1 MHPRLGRTAG
11 ILVALIVPLALA
23 AVVGVA
29 LTWPSGEAQTER
41 ELTDSEVT
49 FHAARV
55 ISTQVEMC
63 EGSVEDR
70 RPDGTVPSEVECLR
84 VAAQVSG
91 GEFAGQQVEVWA
103 TAGVVAGDLPP
114 GTRVMLERYPAMD
127 DEPEV
132 WAWQDFDRALPLAAL
147 ALAFALVTVLVAGLR
162 GLRALLGLV
171 FAFAII
177 GTYMLPGLVAGA
189 SPLIVTLAGSIV
201 IMVVVLYVAHG
212 LSLRTSTALLGTML
226 GLAVTTV
233 LGVIGANAAR
243 LSGVASEDSYQ
254 LSLLLGEHGATA
266 LRGLFLCGVVL
277 AGLGVLNDVTITQAS
292 AVWELRAADPDA
304 DRRTLFS
311 RAMRIGRDHIAS
323 TVYTIVFAYMGASLP
338 ILLLVQ
344 LYGLPLRITITG
356 GFFAEE
362 IVRTLVGSIGLVLA
376 IPLTTAIA
384 ALVAT
389 TAEPSRHRV
398 TEGHHHHH

>member
-1 MHPRLGRTAG
+1 MEPRLGRTAG
-11 ILVALIVPLALA
+11 ILIALIVPLALA
-23 AVVGVA
+23 AIVGVA
-29 LTWPSGEAQTER
+29 LTWPTGPAQTVR
-41 ELTDSEVT
+41 ELTDSGVT
-49 FHAARV
+49 FHSARV
-55 ISTQVEMC
+55 TGTELESC

-70 RPDGTVPSEVECLR
+70 QPDGTVPDEVECLR
-84 VAAQVSG
+84 VEATVSG
-91 GEFAGQQVEVWA
+91 GEHAGQQVEVWA
-103 TAGVVAGDLPP
+103 TAGVGARELPA
-114 GTRVMLERYPAMD
+114 GTRITVERYPAAD
-127 DEPEV
+127 GEPEI

-147 ALAFALVTVLVAGLR
+147 ALAFGLVTVLVAGMR
-162 GLRALLGLV
+162 GARALLGLV

-177 GTYMLPGLVAGA
+177 GAYMLPGLVAGTN
-189 SPLIVTLAGSIV
+189 PLVVTLAGSIV
-201 IMVVVLYVAHG
+201 IMIVVLYVAHG
-212 LSLRTSTALLGTML
+212 LSLRTSTALLGTMI
-226 GLAVTTV
+226 GLAVTTA
-233 LGVIGANAAR
+233 LGVVGANAAR
-243 LSGVASEDSYQ
+243 LSGVASEDAFQ
-254 LSLLLGEHGATA
+254 LSLLLGENGASA

-344 LYGLPLRITITG
+344 LYGLPLRITLTG

-389 TAEPSRHRV
+389 TATPSRHRV
-398 TEGHHHHH
+398 AAGLHQH